1 MLNKQNCD
9 NVSEMKKEKNMDNY
23 TPKKQSKRNIT
34 HQVILTETVRRF
46 NKHCFN

>member
-1 MLNKQNCD
+1 
-9 NVSEMKKEKNMDNY
+9 MDNY

-46 NKHCFN
+46 NKHCLINQSAHVAFNKNV